1 MENSSKALIIAG
13 SILVAILLISVGVII
28 MNSTGNTQQTV
39 EDMANSTAIR
49 SFNSQLTPYEGTNQS
64 AAQVRSLMSTVNA
77 LASSTGKTINVYNGA
92 AGTTSLDAS
101 SLASNQKYTV
111 KFEYTNGYISTI
123 RVYQ

>member
-49 SFNSQLTPYEGTNQS
+49 SFNSQLTPYEGTKQS

-77 LASSTGKTINVYNGA
+77 LATSTNRTINVYKGKT
-92 AGTTSLDAS
+92 GETLLDAS
-101 SLASNQKYTV
+101 SLASNKTYTV
-111 KFEYTNGYISTI
+111 KFEYDKGYITTI
-123 RVYQ
+123 RVY